1 MQCRE
6 KWINHLKPSVKRGGW
21 ELEEDEQL
29 LCLVLKCGAKWSLI
43 SRELEGKRTEH
54 MIKNRYNSLVKR
66 YKPKKFYK
74 PIEYL
79 LNNILK

>member
-1 MQCRE
+1 M
-6 KWINHLKPSVKRGGW
+6 
-21 ELEEDEQL
+21 
-29 LCLVLKCGAKWSLI
+29 LKCGAKWSLI

-74 PIEYL
+74 PIEHL
-79 LNNILK
+79 LNNIVK